1 MQEEDKI
8 LFGLR
13 PCDTYG
19 LAYMDRFFLGEH
31 HDINYHLRRQ
41 HVFIVAVNCLEAGPE
56 CYCASMGTGPFAEIT
71 AHTEYGMQAGKGYDL
86 LLTPDYGPDHKKG
99 EKGENDWYWVEAG
112 SDRGMG
118 LVSCQKK
125 TDIKFTGRRRKKALQ
140 EDALKTFRRTLDT
153 STVRQVLAAHFKDE
167 EWDAIA
173 SSCIACTG
181 CTRVCPTCTCF
192 TTEEEQ
198 DTPHSGTRVRVW
210 DSCQSVSFTRNAEFH
225 NPRSKTSAVR
235 YRIYDKLQ
243 YIEERFGMKGCTGC
257 GRCAAVCPA
266 SIDMVD
272 IMARMKER
280 TPHEV
285 LEAPAPAVNVHYERE
300 ERLFDPQPYTPLV
313 AEIIDIFEE
322 AKGIKRFTVRYR
334 DRPNQG
340 RPALRGQFFML
351 TVFGALAEL
360 ERENILERQREGIEI
375 AKSEGKYKGRKPIDY
390 DEAQM
395 KALCKKW
402 RAGEITATAA
412 MKELGLKSYRFSVSW
427 PRVMPQR
434 GIINEKGLQFYR
446 DLTGELRRDRK
457 SVV

>member
-1 MQEEDKI
+1 MP
-8 LFGLR
+8 L
-13 PCDTYG
+13 
-19 LAYMDRFFLGEH
+19 
-31 HDINYHLRRQ
+31 
-41 HVFIVAVNCLEAGPE
+41 
-56 CYCASMGTGPFAEIT
+56 
-71 AHTEYGMQAGKGYDL
+71 
-86 LLTPDYGPDHKKG
+86 
-99 EKGENDWYWVEAG
+99 
-112 SDRGMG
+112 
-118 LVSCQKK
+118 
-125 TDIKFTGRRRKKALQ
+125 
-140 EDALKTFRRTLDT
+140 
-153 STVRQVLAAHFKDE
+153 HFKDE

-351 TVFGALAEL
+351 TVFGA
-360 ERENILERQREGIEI
+360 GEI
-375 AKSEGKYKGRKPIDY
+375 AISVPFSDRVKDAFTFYVKKVGKVTTAMHNLKVGDMMGLRGPFGVPLPYETLKGRDLLVVGSGVGHG
-390 DEAQM
+390 A
-395 KALCKKW
+395 
-402 RAGEITATAA
+402 RARNAGPGHRKQAGLRAHRHYGE
-412 MKELGLKSYRFSVSW
+412 RF
-427 PRVMPQR
+427 
-434 GIINEKGLQFYR
+434 
-446 DLTGELRRDRK
+446 DL
-457 SVV
+457 